1 LLTTRNMSD
10 MHVLIIDDHD
20 FVCAGLKVTLVEKY
34 KQIEVTTSNHGDL
47 ALDILASTAIDLVI
61 VDLFMPGG
69 AGGFNFIEMLCEHY
83 PDLPIIVLS
92 ASENPAH
99 IRKCLD
105 YGVAGFVTKSAP
117 KEALFEAMSKA
128 LLGERYVPQSLIDTL
143 PNVARVIDE
152 VDSGADIDTILR
164 LITHRQMDI
173 LKGVTKGRSNKQIA
187 RDLNLS
193 ENTVKVH
200 VSAMLKAL
208 GLTNRTQAGI
218 LGQKLGVSDLS
229 EIGQRKWPSKITDT
243 E

>member
-1 LLTTRNMSD
+1 

-20 FVCAGLKVTLVEKY
+20 FVCAGLKVTLAEKY

-69 AGGFNFIEMLCEHY
+69 AGGFNFIGMLCEHY

-128 LLGERYVPQSLIDTL
+128 LLGERYVPS
-143 PNVARVIDE
+143 
-152 VDSGADIDTILR
+152 
-164 LITHRQMDI
+164 H
-173 LKGVTKGRSNKQIA
+173 
-187 RDLNLS
+187 
-193 ENTVKVH
+193 
-200 VSAMLKAL
+200 
-208 GLTNRTQAGI
+208 
-218 LGQKLGVSDLS
+218 
-229 EIGQRKWPSKITDT
+229 
-243 E
+243 

>member
-1 LLTTRNMSD
+1 

-20 FVCAGLKVTLVEKY
+20 FVCAGLKVTLAEKY

>member
-1 LLTTRNMSD
+1 MLTTRNMSD

>member
-1 LLTTRNMSD
+1 
-10 MHVLIIDDHD
+10 MHVLIIDDHA
-20 FVCAGLKVTLVEKY
+20 FVCAGLKVTLTEEF
-34 KQIEVTTSNHGDL
+34 KQIEVSTSNHGDL
-47 ALDILASTAIDLVI
+47 ALDILANAVIDMVI

-69 AGGFNFIEMLCEHY
+69 AGGFNFIEMLCQRY
-83 PDLPIIVLS
+83 PDLPILVLS

-128 LLGERYVPQSLIDTL
+128 LLGERYVPRSLIETM
-143 PNVARVIDE
+143 PSVARVIDE
-152 VDSGADIDTILR
+152 VDSGADIDTVLR

-187 RDLNLS
+187 RDLTLS

-229 EIGQRKWPSKITDT
+229 EIGQREWSSKTTDT